1 MKNRKRMALR
11 LAAQGAI
18 VFFLA
23 LGAELVRPVRW
34 LHLAATYGLLSLAG
48 AYTAYRVV
56 RAGVNPYVG
65 WILPP
70 LAATAA
76 GFLASL
82 GYAPAAGPVLLTAFF
97 SLAGAAV
104 GDVIQKQR
112 NGRGRGKR

>member
-23 LGAELVRPVRW
+23 LGAELVRPARW
-34 LHLAATYGLLSLAG
+34 LHLAATYGLLPLAG
-48 AYTAYRVV
+48 AYTAYRIV

-97 SLAGAAV
+97 SLAGAAA

>member
-34 LHLAATYGLLSLAG
+34 LHLAATYGLL
-48 AYTAYRVV
+48 
-56 RAGVNPYVG
+56 
-65 WILPP
+65 P

-97 SLAGAAV
+97 SLAGAAA
-104 GDVIQKQR
+104 GDVVQKQR
-112 NGRGRGKR
+112 NGRERGKR

>member
-1 MKNRKRMALR
+1 MKNGKRMALR
-11 LAAQGAI
+11 LAAQGAMI
-18 VFFLA
+18 FLLA

-34 LHLAATYGLLSLAG
+34 LYLAAAYGLLPLAG

-56 RAGVNPYVG
+56 RAGVNPYLG

-70 LAATAA
+70 PAATAA

-82 GYAPAAGPVLLTAFF
+82 GYASAAGPVLLTAFF
-97 SLAGAAV
+97 SLVGAAA
-104 GDVIQKQR
+104 GEVIQKQR

>member
-18 VFFLA
+18 GFVIA
-23 LGAELVRPVRW
+23 LGVELARPVRG
-34 LHLAATYGLLSLAG
+34 LYAVAAYGLMPLAG
-48 AYTAYRVV
+48 AFTAYRVV
-56 RAGVNPYVG
+56 CANVNPYLS

-97 SLAGAAV
+97 SLVGAAV

-112 NGRGRGKR
+112 NGRGRGRR

>member
-1 MKNRKRMALR
+1 M
-11 LAAQGAI
+11 
-18 VFFLA
+18 
-23 LGAELVRPVRW
+23 P
-34 LHLAATYGLLSLAG
+34 LAG

-56 RAGVNPYVG
+56 RAGVNPYLG

-97 SLAGAAV
+97 SLAGAAA

>member
-1 MKNRKRMALR
+1 MKSQKRMALR

-18 VFFLA
+18 VFFWTLGVELA
-23 LGAELVRPVRW
+23 RPVRW
-34 LHLAATYGLLSLAG
+34 LYRAAAYGLLPLAG

-56 RAGVNPYVG
+56 RGGVNPYLG

-76 GFLASL
+76 GFLVSL
-82 GYAPAAGPVLLTAFF
+82 GYAPAAGPVLLTALF
-97 SLAGAAV
+97 SLAGAAA
-104 GDVIQKQR
+104 GDVIQKQA